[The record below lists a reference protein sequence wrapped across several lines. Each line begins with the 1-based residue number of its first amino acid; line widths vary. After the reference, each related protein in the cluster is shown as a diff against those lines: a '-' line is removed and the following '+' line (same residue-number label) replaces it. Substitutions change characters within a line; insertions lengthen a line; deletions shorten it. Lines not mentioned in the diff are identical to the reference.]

1 MRKIAF
7 TLCLLLGS
15 LTMHADNG
23 KSLFVTFLDGSKI
36 EFALADLPE
45 VSFGEDKMKVQT
57 SKTTATYELG
67 SVKTFTYAT
76 TTGISQVIN
85 DKPFSMEG
93 NTLIVDGTANKISC
107 YTANGELITLQLST
121 ADGKTIISLDTLKH
135 GVYLIKINNKT
146 IKIARQ

>member
-57 SKTTATYELG
+57 SKTTATYEPWNRQDFHLCHHYRY
-67 SVKTFTYAT
+67 FT
-76 TTGISQVIN
+76 SNQ
-85 DKPFSMEG
+85 
-93 NTLIVDGTANKISC
+93 
-107 YTANGELITLQLST
+107 
-121 ADGKTIISLDTLKH
+121 
-135 GVYLIKINNKT
+135 
-146 IKIARQ
+146 R